1 MALGFQHHGQEG
13 AMFQM
18 IDDQKPS
25 VEERKML
32 VYKIGVFV
40 AILGALGVI
49 GYFLATSHYL
59 QG

>member
-1 MALGFQHHGQEG
+1 
-13 AMFQM
+13 MFQM
-18 IDDQKPS
+18 IDDGKPS
-25 VEERKML
+25 AEERKML